1 MPYRLRRRLR
11 RLVALYLV
19 ASYGIAWAAIES
31 APELSA
37 LPWAQALI
45 GCGVSWIGG
54 FAASLGRMV
63 TAAYESRPFH
73 NVHEFGRDG
82 AVSVVIGLSG
92 YWAGMAQGVSPPL
105 LALVLLLG
113 GYAGTR
119 TLSVWI
125 DRVITKGQAGP
136 YDGRG

>member
-1 MPYRLRRRLR
+1 MPASIKRRLN
-11 RLVALYLV
+11 RLLAVYMLTAWG
-19 ASYGIAWAAIES
+19 AAWATIEHAGPDLGS
-31 APELSA
+31 
-37 LPWAQALI
+37 LPWAQAFV

-63 TAAYESRPFH
+63 TAVYDGTQFH
-73 NVHEFGRDG
+73 TKLEFGRDG

-92 YWAGMAQGVSPPL
+92 YWAGMSQGASPAL
-105 LALVLLLG
+105 LALILLLG

-125 DRVITKGQAGP
+125 DRVI
-136 YDGRG
+136 GRTE